1 MNIQSLLPG
10 KTYRIRVVGN
20 SNHAQGRSSEILVIT
35 TQTEEGVVGTPE
47 NLQVV
52 AISDQAIYLKWDA
65 PKVTNGPVIKYRI
78 TYTEG
83 ENGGESSVET
93 TTTEFTIVELRSYC
107 EYTLSVAAVNQNGV
121 GIPTDEKLVK
131 TFSNTPSEPPLN
143 VSLEASSSTVIDC
156 SKAVKMIVREDLSMR
171 I

>member
-1 MNIQSLLPG
+1 MFRERKISTNSRDEQEVNIQSLLPG
-10 KTYRIRVVGN
+10 KTYHIRVVGN
-20 SNHAQGRSSEILVIT
+20 TNHQQGRSSEVLTIT
-35 TQTEEGVVGTPE
+35 TQSEEGVVGTPE
-47 NLQVV
+47 NLQVS

-83 ENGGESSVET
+83 ENGAELSADA
-93 TTTEFTIVELRSYC
+93 TTTEFTLVELRSYC
-107 EYTLSVAAVNQNGV
+107 EYTVSVAAVNQNGV

-143 VSLEASSSTVIDC
+143 VTLEASSSTVN
-156 SKAVKMIVREDLSMR
+156 
-171 I
+171 